1 MTHRSPERGR
11 LAAFSVLIS
20 SIFCMTPTSAAANNE
35 ASYSLIQAAEGR
47 GLYAWHCASCH
58 GMNLLGCELGPALL
72 DKEFQNRWV
81 SRPVG
86 QYVIQSA

>member
-35 ASYSLIQAAEGR
+35 ASCSLIQAAEGR
-47 GLYAWHCASCH
+47 GL
-58 GMNLLGCELGPALL
+58 
-72 DKEFQNRWV
+72 
-81 SRPVG
+81 
-86 QYVIQSA
+86 

>member
-35 ASYSLIQAAEGR
+35 ASYSFIQAA
-47 GLYAWHCASCH
+47 
-58 GMNLLGCELGPALL
+58 
-72 DKEFQNRWV
+72 
-81 SRPVG
+81 
-86 QYVIQSA
+86 